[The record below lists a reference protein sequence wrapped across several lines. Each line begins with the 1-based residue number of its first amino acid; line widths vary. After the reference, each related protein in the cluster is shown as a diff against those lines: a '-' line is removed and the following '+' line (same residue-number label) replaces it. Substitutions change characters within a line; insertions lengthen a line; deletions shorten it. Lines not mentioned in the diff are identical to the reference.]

1 MGRPWMWSC
10 CLWREGVRAL
20 GARCHVTSFSEL
32 AVSDCARA
40 LEHLKMLEFQ
50 NLDLNLSPFW
60 AKAQTSKPCVESRS
74 LYVFLSVARFSC
86 WETLAA

>member
-1 MGRPWMWSC
+1 MEGGGPRPGSTLPC
-10 CLWREGVRAL
+10 DLLFRA
-20 GARCHVTSFSEL
+20 
-32 AVSDCARA
+32 DCARA

-60 AKAQTSKPCVESRS
+60 AKAQTSKPCVESQS